1 MFNKGFK
8 KLSIFLFLFI
18 FIMQST
24 IVHATITD
32 NQIGDKAKVWTIK
45 FTQEVVLDE
54 ANKVVQVLHFKIRI

>member
-1 MFNKGFK
+1 M
-8 KLSIFLFLFI
+8 
-18 FIMQST
+18 MQST